1 MIINKKSFWKINQ
14 KFLIKEQQSIIL
26 YKVLKVL
33 KTFFRERKTLTDNEI
48 KILWKQL
55 GLQKIKEIY
64 QEGGSLSLF

>member
-14 KFLIKEQQSIIL
+14 NFLIKEQQSIIL

>member
-1 MIINKKSFWKINQ
+1 MIINKKSFWKINR
-14 KFLIKEQQSIIL
+14 KFLIQEQQSIIL

>member
-1 MIINKKSFWKINQ
+1 MIINKKSFWKINR
-14 KFLIKEQQSIIL
+14 KFLIQEQQSIIL

-64 QEGGSLSLF
+64 QQGGSLSLF